1 MRARALSLARL
12 LLRLAFGSSLRSL
25 LLSLLLSHSLTQV
38 SEVTITEENP
48 HISELTLILRIPS
61 GKSEDA
67 VRKELVEKKW
77 PTIVKLC
84 PDVRDNWVVSF
95 KNEDDTKN
103 ALKLL
108 NKQFQDQV
116 AAEVAK
122 GNVRA
127 ATDVRLA
134 ADVLDSYKITKIYR
148 SSRIHGKLADRTAI
162 NYTFSDQG
170 DTFGDT
176 FDKFVGR
183 QRSCVHTR
191 TYTCTCTRTRTHAQV
206 THLLHTC
213 LYKRDDDDFYLF
225 LQKQKLDVC
234 MCW

>member
-67 VRKELVEKKW
+67 VRKKLVEKKW

>member
-12 LLRLAFGSSLRSL
+12 LLPLAFGPSLRSL

-48 HISELTLILRIPS
+48 QISECTLILRIPS
-61 GKSEDA
+61 GKSEAD
-67 VRKELVEKKW
+67 VRDELVKW
-77 PTIVKLC
+77 GVPAAKNVC

-95 KNEDDTKN
+95 NDQDGTKT
-103 ALKLL
+103 ALELL
-108 NKQFQDQV
+108 NKRV

-122 GNVRA
+122 GNLGA

-134 ADVLDSYKITKIYR
+134 ADVLNSFKITKIYR
-148 SSRIHGKLADRTAI
+148 SSRVHGKLADRTAI
-162 NYTFSDQG
+162 NYTCSDQG

-176 FDKFVGR
+176 FDKFVGH

-191 TYTCTCTRTRTHAQV
+191 TYTCTCTRTRTHAHV
-206 THLLHTC
+206 THLLHLC
-213 LYKRDDDDFYLF
+213 LYKRVMMMTFICSYRN
-225 LQKQKLDVC
+225 KN
-234 MCW
+234 